1 MSLNATSSKY
11 MLVNID
17 GDAKSSLFGVRSHV
31 PKRNKSKRVPDLIYA
46 SNQFMAQKTQILAD
60 IKKEAEE
67 NILKEKVLSLIKLPD
82 SAEEAT
88 DSSINPGKV
97 VRRLPPQQCVILKPV
112 RRKDVSSS
120 ETESGKRIAGDEL
133 GKEEPLPPII
143 IPGNPDK
150 SIKMLQN
157 QKGRDLIEKEIE
169 KHYEQRVPL
178 EQDHM
183 SKPDDIATES
193 TKERTSAIILTSLSN
208 FDDAEEHGIDK
219 EVLKIQILCLVIHL
233 KYTISLW
240 QYLLYFYIVTIN
252 ISEG

>member
-1 MSLNATSSKY
+1 

-17 GDAKSSLFGVRSHV
+17 SDVKSSLVGVRSHV
-31 PKRNKSKRVPDLIYA
+31 SKRNKSKRVPDLIYA
-46 SNQFMAQKTQILAD
+46 SNQFMAQKSQILAD

-82 SAEEAT
+82 SAEEAN
-88 DSSINPGKV
+88 DSSTSSGKV

-112 RRKDVSSS
+112 TRSSS
-120 ETESGKRIAGDEL
+120 ETESGKRIAGDEPS
-133 GKEEPLPPII
+133 KEEPLPPII

-178 EQDHM
+178 EHDLM
-183 SKPDDIATES
+183 SKPDDITPEGGKES
-193 TKERTSAIILTSLSN
+193 TSAIILTSLSH
-208 FDDAEEHGIDK
+208 FADEEEHGMYK
-219 EVLKIQILCLVIHL
+219 EVIKFQTLCLVIHS
-233 KYTISLW
+233 KYHFMIEIS
-240 QYLLYFYIVTIN
+240 IVMLHFHN
-252 ISEG
+252 

>member
-1 MSLNATSSKY
+1 

-17 GDAKSSLFGVRSHV
+17 SDVKSSLVGVRSHV
-31 PKRNKSKRVPDLIYA
+31 SKRNKSKRVPDLIYA
-46 SNQFMAQKTQILAD
+46 SNQFMAQKSQILAD

-82 SAEEAT
+82 SAEEPNDLLT
-88 DSSINPGKV
+88 NPGKV

-112 RRKDVSSS
+112 TRKGVSSS
-120 ETESGKRIAGDEL
+120 ENESGKRIAGDEL
-133 GKEEPLPPII
+133 SKEEPLPPII

-178 EQDHM
+178 EHDLM
-183 SKPDDIATES
+183 SKPDDITPECAKES
-193 TKERTSAIILTSLSN
+193 TSAIILTSLSN
-208 FDDAEEHGIDK
+208 FDEAEEHGIDK
-219 EVLKIQILCLVIHL
+219 EVLKFQTLCLDIHL
-233 KYTISLW
+233 EY
-240 QYLLYFYIVTIN
+240 YYFLIAICIVGLHCHNYNFRRLNRKQANWI
-252 ISEG
+252 

>member
-1 MSLNATSSKY
+1 

-17 GDAKSSLFGVRSHV
+17 SDVKSSLVGVRSHV
-31 PKRNKSKRVPDLIYA
+31 SKRNKSKRVPDLIYA
-46 SNQFMAQKTQILAD
+46 SNQFMAQKSQILAD

-82 SAEEAT
+82 SAEVPN
-88 DSSINPGKV
+88 DSSTNPGKV

-112 RRKDVSSS
+112 TRSSS
-120 ETESGKRIAGDEL
+120 ETESGKRIAGDEPS
-133 GKEEPLPPII
+133 KEEPLPPII

-178 EQDHM
+178 EHDLM
-183 SKPDDIATES
+183 SKPDDITPEGGKES
-193 TKERTSAIILTSLSN
+193 TSAIILSSLSH
-208 FDDAEEHGIDK
+208 FADEEEHGMDK
-219 EVLKIQILCLVIHL
+219 EVLKFQTLCLVIHS
-233 KYTISLW
+233 KYDCHFMIEIS
-240 QYLLYFYIVTIN
+240 IVMLHFHN
-252 ISEG
+252 